1 MSMMPRNPPGGS
13 LGIHRLLLP
22 LCVMGALLGA
32 GAFGDMLLT
41 MGQLRT
47 DVRETAAAFME
58 RISHPPAPEPETRW
72 WIMDADVRNV
82 GMTGNLEG
90 GGETR

>member
-1 MSMMPRNPPGGS
+1 MTPRNPPGRS

-22 LCVMGALLGA
+22 LCVTGALLGA
-32 GAFGDMLLT
+32 GAFGDMLMT
-41 MGQLRT
+41 VGQLRT
-47 DVRETAAAFME
+47 DVRETATALLE
-58 RISHPPAPEPETRW
+58 RISNPPALEPDTRW

-82 GMTGNLEG
+82 GMTSNLEG